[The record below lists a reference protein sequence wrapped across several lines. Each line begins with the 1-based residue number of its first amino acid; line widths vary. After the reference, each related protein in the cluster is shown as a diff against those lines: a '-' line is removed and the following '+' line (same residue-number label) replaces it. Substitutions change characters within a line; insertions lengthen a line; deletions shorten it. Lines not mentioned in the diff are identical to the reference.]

1 MAVKHLNLKIIC
13 FLMSKKSSVRGYYS
27 TCTTKLTTLRS
38 KHSQSAL
45 EYMMTYGWA
54 ILIIVIVAAGLYSLG
69 IFSPTNSAST
79 TVTGF
84 SGLGSVNFICTG
96 GGLELSL
103 GDSVGY
109 PINITNINVTINGNR
124 YSSLFPSYRAY
135 NQNYLI
141 SPSRTSDFM
150 LPSACP
156 NDTQRFSATI
166 SVSYIEPGQTFPG
179 PYLSTGAIAG
189 ISTTQYVIY
198 NKSLIVYWPFVQ
210 GSGSTIPDF
219 SGNGNTGTFTNSPL
233 WVSGPQCEFG
243 ACLNL
248 TDLNPA
254 IVGPTYTVDTNTTS
268 YTYCSWF
275 YITAFNSSDYGN
287 VLVAIDYAWTGLRA
301 DTNYAIVPFLD
312 GNGQDLG
319 SVSAGK
325 PHLACAVYPADNTT
339 RTLYIDG
346 SFAGKVNVGKDGT
359 FTGEIISGNDGY
371 TCCSL
376 THTAPIYLSA
386 TMIWN
391 RSLSQQIIQS
401 LYQNTF
407 T

>member
-1 MAVKHLNLKIIC
+1 
-13 FLMSKKSSVRGYYS
+13 
-27 TCTTKLTTLRS
+27 
-38 KHSQSAL
+38 
-45 EYMMTYGWA
+45 MMTYGWA

-109 PINITNINVTINGNR
+109 LINITNINVTINGNR

-150 LPSACP
+150 LPSTCP

-166 SVSYIEPGQTFPG
+166 SVSYTEPGQTFPG

-325 PHLACAVYPADNTT
+325 PHLACAVYPAGNTT